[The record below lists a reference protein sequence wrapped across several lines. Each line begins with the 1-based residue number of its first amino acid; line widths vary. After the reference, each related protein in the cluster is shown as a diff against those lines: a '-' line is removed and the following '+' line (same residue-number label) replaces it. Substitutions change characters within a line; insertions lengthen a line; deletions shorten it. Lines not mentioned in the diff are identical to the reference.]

1 MQWIRLPK
9 TLMMVPALTFIKFH
23 SDGKRQRNA
32 RALDDYD
39 RSDSDEQIQ
48 HKMKLLANLGVNSI
62 E

>member
-1 MQWIRLPK
+1 
-9 TLMMVPALTFIKFH
+9 MMVPALTFIKFH